1 MALIEATNLRVN
13 IGAQPVLQG
22 LDLAIKPGTQ
32 VGLIGPNGSGK
43 TTLLRAIGGLLPYSG
58 SLAFQ
63 GRQVRD
69 WRPRPMARRLAFVR
83 QSTPISFDFTVRE
96 IVLLGR
102 SPHKSFLERDTRTDH
117 SMVERALE
125 RVDLAGFAGRS
136 IHSLSGGERRRAFLA
151 QALVQ
156 EADLLMLDEPT
167 THLDVHH
174 QFRFLHLVRGIVETG
189 RTTIVVFHDIELAA
203 RFSDILLVLR
213 DGKVA
218 ASGKPSEILTPKLMA
233 AVFRMKCRVAPTSQ
247 ICYIEPLR

>member
-1 MALIEATNLRVN
+1 MIEATNLRVN
-13 IGAQPVLQG
+13 IGARSVLQG
-22 LDLAIKPGTQ
+22 LDLGIMPGTQ

-43 TTLLRAIGGLLPYSG
+43 TTLLRAIGGLLPYTG

-63 GRQVRD
+63 GRQVRE
-69 WRPRPMARRLAFVR
+69 WRPRPLARCLAFVR

-102 SPHKSFLERDTRTDH
+102 SPHKSLLERDTGADH

-125 RVDLAGFAGRS
+125 RVDLAGFADRS

-174 QFRFLHLVRGIVETG
+174 QFRFLYLVRELVEAG

-213 DGKVA
+213 DGKLA
-218 ASGKPSEILTPKLMA
+218 ASGKPSEILTPKLLA
-233 AVFRMKCRVAPTSQ
+233 AVFRMRCNVAQTSQ
-247 ICYIEPLR
+247 ISYIEPLH

>member
-1 MALIEATNLRVN
+1 M
-13 IGAQPVLQG
+13 
-22 LDLAIKPGTQ
+22 PGTQ

-43 TTLLRAIGGLLPYSG
+43 TTLLRTIGGLLPYTG

-69 WRPRPMARRLAFVR
+69 WKPRPLARRLAFVR

-102 SPHKSFLERDTRTDH
+102 SPHKSFLERDTGTDH

-125 RVDLAGFAGRS
+125 RVDLAGFADRS

-174 QFRFLHLVRGIVETG
+174 QFRFLHLVRELVAAG

-213 DGKVA
+213 RGRLA
-218 ASGKPSEILTPKLMA
+218 ASGKPSDILTPNLMA
-233 AVFRMKCRVAPTSQ
+233 AVFRMRCSVAATSQ
-247 ICYIEPLR
+247 ISYIEPLH

>member
-1 MALIEATNLRVN
+1 M
-13 IGAQPVLQG
+13 
-22 LDLAIKPGTQ
+22 PGIQ

-43 TTLLRAIGGLLPYSG
+43 TTLLRAIGGLLPYTG

-63 GRQVRD
+63 GRQMSE
-69 WRPRPMARRLAFVR
+69 WKPRPLARRLAFVR
-83 QSTPISFDFTVRE
+83 QATPISFDFTVRE

-102 SPHKSFLERDTRTDH
+102 SPHKSFLERDTGTDH
-117 SMVERALE
+117 GMVNRALE
-125 RVDLAGFAGRS
+125 RVDLAGFADRS

-174 QFRFLHLVRGIVETG
+174 QFRFLYLMRELVESG

-203 RFSDILLVLR
+203 RFSDILLVLV
-213 DGKVA
+213 DGKIA
-218 ASGKPSEILTPKLMA
+218 ASGEPSQVLTPKLMA
-233 AVFRMKCRVAPTSQ
+233 AVFRMRCQIAPAFQ
-247 ICYIEPLR
+247 ISYVEPLN

>member
-1 MALIEATNLRVN
+1 M
-13 IGAQPVLQG
+13 
-22 LDLAIKPGTQ
+22 PGTH

-43 TTLLRAIGGLLPYSG
+43 TTLLRAMGGLLPYTG

-69 WRPRPMARRLAFVR
+69 WRPRPLARRLAFVR
-83 QSTPISFDFTVRE
+83 QATPISFDFTVRE

-102 SPHKSFLERDTRTDH
+102 SPHKSFLERDTGTDH
-117 SMVERALE
+117 SMVERALD
-125 RVDLAGFAGRS
+125 RVDLAGFADRS
-136 IHSLSGGERRRAFLA
+136 IQSLSGGERRRAFLA

-174 QFRFLHLVRGIVETG
+174 QFRFLHLVREIVEAG

-213 DGKVA
+213 DGKLV
-218 ASGKPSEILTPKLMA
+218 ASGKPSDILTPQLMA
-233 AVFRMKCRVAPTSQ
+233 AVFRMRCSIAPTSQ
-247 ICYIEPLR
+247 ISYIEPLH